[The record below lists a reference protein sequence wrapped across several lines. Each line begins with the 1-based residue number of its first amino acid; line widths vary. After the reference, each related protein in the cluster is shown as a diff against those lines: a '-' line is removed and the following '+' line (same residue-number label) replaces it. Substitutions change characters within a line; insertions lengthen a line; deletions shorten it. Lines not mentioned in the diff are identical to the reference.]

1 MRLVI
6 AASDAGMSNKI
17 INTKMI
23 FLKKIDL
30 PIIIYFK

>member
-6 AASDAGMSNKI
+6 ASSDAEMSNKI

-23 FLKKIDL
+23 FLKDL